1 MERSLQHGG
10 LMQSLRARLAL
21 AAALLVLSLAPTS
34 SQAQAAAQLD
44 APRNTAHAPGLPLR
58 DPGELEVAQ
67 RSLVGPT
74 LEVAS
79 GLTVLT
85 LTPFVAASVVFAT
98 GPGLFPCGLWDD
110 EHQDEYEDQQ
120 CEEQAQREADRARAV
135 GAGVGVT
142 MGLLGVALVGHG
154 AYRIHRIRRAR
165 RDIRLTGA
173 SLAPLAGGATLS
185 VSGSF

>member
-58 DPGELEVAQ
+58 DPGA
-67 RSLVGPT
+67 